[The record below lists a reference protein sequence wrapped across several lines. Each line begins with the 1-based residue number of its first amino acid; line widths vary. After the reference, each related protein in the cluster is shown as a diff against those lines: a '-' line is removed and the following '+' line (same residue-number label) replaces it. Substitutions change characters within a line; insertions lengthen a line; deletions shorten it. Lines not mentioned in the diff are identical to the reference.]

1 MVNRTNFFYAGLL
14 FIAFVTGC
22 QRTESPAPLPVL
34 GNYEI
39 VGGDTVY
46 HRIPDFSFIDQDS
59 NIITQ
64 DTFAG
69 KVYIADFFFT
79 SCPSICPKVKKEMLR
94 MYEKYQSDPRIRFL
108 SHSIDTKR
116 DTVGR
121 LRIYASNL
129 GVRSDF
135 WHFVTGRKQDI
146 FSIANDY
153 FVSALEDPGAPGGF
167 DHSGRLILVDKDRH
181 VRAFCNG
188 TDSEEVDRFME
199 QIDRLLEMEY

>member
-1 MVNRTNFFYAGLL
+1 MHNRTSLWL
-14 FIAFVTGC
+14 FLAFIFWYSCKPGV
-22 QRTESPAPLPVL
+22 QNRFPLPIL

-39 VGGDTVY
+39 VNGDTVY
-46 HRIPDFSFIDQDS
+46 HRIPDFRFIDQDS
-59 NIITQ
+59 NVITN
-64 DTFAG
+64 DSFAG
-69 KVYIADFFFT
+69 RIYVADFFFT

-94 MYEKYQSDPRIRFL
+94 MYEKYQPDPRISFL

-121 LRIYASNL
+121 LKEYATNL
-129 GVRSDF
+129 GVESRF
-135 WHFVTGRKQDI
+135 WHFVTGNKSEI
-146 FSIANDY
+146 FRIANDY

-188 TDSEEVDRFME
+188 TVTEEVDHFME
-199 QIDRLLEMEY
+199 QIDFLLETEY